1 MNEDTWGLDDFV
13 PMEVKP
19 NLYNFRKSQVNYKTN
34 LVHFD
39 PSKSQVYTGFILRC
53 ICRALTLMF

>member
-19 NLYNFRKSQVNYKTN
+19 DLYNPPKSQVNYKTN
-34 LVHFD
+34 LVHFE
-39 PSKSQVYTGFILRC
+39 
-53 ICRALTLMF
+53 

>member
-19 NLYNFRKSQVNYKTN
+19 DLYNLPKSQVNYKTN
-34 LVHFD
+34 LVH
-39 PSKSQVYTGFILRC
+39 YE
-53 ICRALTLMF
+53 